1 MVGEGAA
8 RVRSALAAAAIPR
21 HYVIER
27 PLRFDDLDRTVDDIV
42 ATVRASR

>member
-1 MVGEGAA
+1 V
-8 RVRSALAAAAIPR
+8 L
-21 HYVIER
+21 ER